1 MGKRKS
7 NMQKR
12 EIAAKQKLN
21 KARKAEKLRQVLKRN
36 FDDMTPLPQWE
47 IKRYLAWVD
56 SVKKS
61 HILSRDFSDMR
72 PAPKWYFNWYYKRIA
87 ADEKYLKMFKRK
99 KLLFRKF

>member
-61 HILSRDFSDMR
+61 HILSVIFQICGPPLNGILTGITNELRLM
-72 PAPKWYFNWYYKRIA
+72 KNI
-87 ADEKYLKMFKRK
+87 
-99 KLLFRKF
+99 